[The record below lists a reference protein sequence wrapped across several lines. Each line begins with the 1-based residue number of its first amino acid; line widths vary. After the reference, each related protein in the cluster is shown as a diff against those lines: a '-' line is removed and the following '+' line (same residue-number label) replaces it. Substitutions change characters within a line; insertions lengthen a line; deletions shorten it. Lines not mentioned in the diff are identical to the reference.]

1 MSGDLGYHARVAGPD
16 TAAERLKMKWSWKIA
31 RIAGIDV
38 YIHATFLFLVYLAGV
53 AYWNEQGTLAAVVTG
68 VGFILALFGCVV
80 LHEYGH
86 ALTARRYGIRT
97 RNITLFP
104 IGGIASLE
112 KMPDDPRQEIH
123 VALAGPAVNFTIAVL
138 IYVYLDVS
146 GFDPGAQ
153 DFSVAGAPFLYR
165 LMWVNLFI
173 GGFNLLPAFPMD
185 GGRVLRAA
193 LALRMDHAVATQKA
207 ASVGQFLAIG
217 LGMLGILYNPFLLF
231 IAIFVWF
238 GASMENSA
246 EQLKT
251 ILSHATARHAM
262 LSEFH
267 SLSPEDTLAQA
278 VELTLTGSQRDFPVG
293 YRNQLDKVLLHSDLI
308 RGLQEKGQYAR
319 ISELPLHDMPQVDI
333 DEPLQNLLERM
344 QGNPAQMMCV
354 SDSGQVLG
362 LLNLENILELIRIEQ
377 AVEAHRL
384 SRRP

>member
-1 MSGDLGYHARVAGPD
+1 
-16 TAAERLKMKWSWKIA
+16 MKWSWKIA
-31 RIAGIDV
+31 RIAGIDIYV
-38 YIHATFLFLVYLAGV
+38 HATFLFLIYLAGI
-53 AYWNEQGTLAAVVTG
+53 AYWNEQGTMAAVVTG

-97 RNITLFP
+97 RHITLFP

-123 VALAGPAVNFTIAVL
+123 VALAGPAVNFALAFI

-146 GFDPGAQ
+146 GFNPGAEEL
-153 DFSVAGAPFLYR
+153 SVAGTPFLYR
-165 LMWVNLFI
+165 LMWVNLLI

-193 LALRMDHAVATQKA
+193 LALRMDHAQATRRA

-217 LGMLGILYNPFLLF
+217 MGMLGILYNPFLLIIAVF
-231 IAIFVWF
+231 IWF

-246 EQLKT
+246 EQFKS
-251 ILSHATARHAM
+251 ILSHATVRHAM

-267 SLSPEDTLAQA
+267 SLSPEDTLARA
-278 VELTLTGSQRDFPVG
+278 AELTLAGSQKDFPVG
-293 YRNQLDKVLLHSDLI
+293 YRDQLTKVLHHSDLI
-308 RGLQEKGQYAR
+308 KGLQEQGQHAR
-319 ISELPLHDMPQVDI
+319 IADLPLQDMPDVDI
-333 DEPLQNLLERM
+333 DEPLQSLLERM

-354 SDSGQVLG
+354 SDSGKVKG
-362 LLNLENILELIRIEQ
+362 LLNLENILELIRVQQ
-377 AVEAHRL
+377 AVEAHQH
-384 SRRP
+384 SRKP